1 MRAPAFADLP
11 ELVLGPLVG
20 RPDADWHRAPPGKW
34 SPLQIVQHLAIGID
48 GSARTFDS
56 RRAHAPMRRRPRTA
70 WQWLGYMVILRVGWY
85 PTGFQSPAAVRPAE
99 RPDRAAVE
107 RQFRE
112 GLARFAALERE
123 LLPARARDLF
133 VKHPRL
139 GDLTLPEW
147 VRFHAAHCAH
157 HAKQIRARL
166 AG

>member
-1 MRAPAFADLP
+1 MRTTAFADLP
-11 ELVLGPLVG
+11 QLVLGPLAG

-34 SPLQIVQHLAIGID
+34 SPAQIVQHLAIGID

-56 RRAHAPMRRRPRTA
+56 RRAHAPMRRRPRTVRE
-70 WQWLGYMVILRVGWY
+70 WLGYLVILRVGWY

-112 GLARFAALERE
+112 GLARFLALERE

-139 GDLTLPEW
+139 GDLTLSEW
-147 VRFHAAHCAH
+147 LCFHAAHCVH

>member
-1 MRAPAFADLP
+1 MRAPACADLP
-11 ELVLGPLVG
+11 QLVLGPLVG

-48 GSARTFDS
+48 GSART
-56 RRAHAPMRRRPRTA
+56 
-70 WQWLGYMVILRVGWY
+70 
-85 PTGFQSPAAVRPAE
+85 
-99 RPDRAAVE
+99 
-107 RQFRE
+107 
-112 GLARFAALERE
+112 FAALERE

-157 HAKQIRARL
+157 HAKQIRARR
-166 AG
+166 